1 MAYNIEVVTFLK
13 PVKSSPVISAPIRY
27 VHMYIKNEMK
37 ISDIDYQPSKEFD
50 LCLVCLRLV
59 YPVLPVSLDSLVA
72 PLVFSNVYL
81 IIFLKVE

>member
-1 MAYNIEVVTFLK
+1 
-13 PVKSSPVISAPIRY
+13 
-27 VHMYIKNEMK
+27 MYIKNEMK
-37 ISDIDYQPSKEFD
+37 ITDIDYQPSFIKEFD

-72 PLVFSNVYL
+72 PLVFSNVYF